1 MSSLSLSVSLEFT
14 LWVGKTS
21 SMLITRTLP
30 PGTRV
35 QADTPMDTAL
45 TDTYAGGG
53 AHVDKHT
60 HTEIC
65 RGHIVVTHRDMCVL
79 RRHMLSWAEIP
90 WTFPKHTTNN
100 NIA

>member
-1 MSSLSLSVSLEFT
+1 
-14 LWVGKTS
+14 
-21 SMLITRTLP
+21 MLIARTLP
-30 PGTRV
+30 HRTRV

-53 AHVDKHT
+53 AHVDKLA

-65 RGHIVVTHRDMCVL
+65 RGHIVVTHRDMCGQQT
-79 RRHMLSWAEIP
+79 HMLSWAEIP
-90 WTFPKHTTNN
+90 WTFPNTTNN